1 MSEAK
6 RKNFSGDFKA
16 KVALEAIRG
25 IKTVNEIGQEFGVH
39 PTQVGLWKREL
50 QEQASSLFDAKR
62 GPKPADPSVSPERL
76 YSEIGRLKMELD
88 WLKKKSGISQQ
99 KYVSNGSAPSSHWR

>member
-50 QEQASSLFDAKR
+50 QEQASSLFDARR
-62 GPKPADPSVSPERL
+62 GPKPADPSASPERL

>member
-1 MSEAK
+1 MSETK
-6 RKNFSGDFKA
+6 RKNFTGEFKA

-39 PTQVGLWKREL
+39 PTQVGLWKKEL
-50 QEQASSLFDAKR
+50 QAQASNLFDARR
-62 GPKPADPSVSPERL
+62 GPKPADPSASPERL

-88 WLKKKSGISQQ
+88 WLKKKSG
-99 KYVSNGSAPSSHWR
+99 VSP